1 MKHELEEVKWGVI
14 PLYCYRGVL
23 IEKIIGGYKVLGE
36 MVIKP
41 SEVDNV
47 IDNAEEHLLNSMF
60 VK

>member
-23 IEKIIGGYKVLGE
+23 VEKIIGGYKVLNQT
-36 MVIKP
+36 VIKT

-47 IDNAEEHLLNSMF
+47 INEAEEYLRNSM
-60 VK
+60 VIE